1 MWWLGVLAGRGSV
14 YEVGGSKDTMPESL
28 LTFIADYAGVP
39 VDVLR
44 SRTNRRTVAKARAL
58 YYALLRKQTGMS
70 YPAMART
77 LNQDHSTAV
86 KAVQRLN
93 KARLEEPQ

>member
-1 MWWLGVLAGRGSV
+1 M
-14 YEVGGSKDTMPESL
+14 TESI
-28 LTFIADYAGVP
+28 LTFIADYSGVP

-44 SRTNRRTVAKARAL
+44 SRTNRPEVARARAL

-77 LNQDHSTAV
+77 LGQDHSTAV
-86 KAVQRLN
+86 KAVQRL
-93 KARLEEPQ
+93 KGMVRK